1 MARPDDYQRGREDE
15 RREHKIY
22 ERGQLAE
29 KSRRDLVKLLDTLD
43 KDPMFDGSRLGD
55 KIRNTLS
62 DHLDAIGGDS
72 KGIRKVEDPLIKKF
86 GMPLIEKAEN
96 QTVRLHAKS
105 CHYPAVVP
113 CTCGVNNP

>member
-1 MARPDDYQRGREDE
+1 MTRPDDYQRGREDE

-29 KSRRDLVKLLDTLD
+29 KAKLDLVKLLDTLD
-43 KDPMFDGSRLGD
+43 KDPMFNGSQLGE
-55 KIRNTLS
+55 KIRKTLS

-86 GMPLIEKAEN
+86 GMPLIEKAEK
-96 QTVRLHAKS
+96 QTDDLHARA
-105 CHYPAVVP
+105 CGYPFGG
-113 CTCGVNNP
+113 CSCGVLPP